1 MQQKSW
7 FLPGLQVI
15 KSVPVDIML
24 EFSEVQGS
32 LPNTLN
38 PQAKDSNIVGCIL
51 GTHASLN
58 QGRAWG
64 FRAWG
69 LRV

>member
-1 MQQKSW
+1 MQQKSL

-24 EFSEVQGS
+24 EFPEVQGS

-51 GTHASLN
+51 GTHVRLN
-58 QGRAWG
+58 QARAWG
-64 FRAWG
+64 FWAWG